1 MQSPFVLP
9 RKRIASSSQLPVG
22 SNVLLWRLIGAD
34 MNSTSDQLFTKIGS
48 FTSSMIINITATN
61 PSISMTTAVGGIY
74 PTTAKG
80 GTPIVAASQVY
91 SGLTASS
98 VWIAVSSAA
107 TGRAT
112 NLSTLYL
119 SLSTP
124 QGAAATC
131 DFYVFGQILA

>member
-1 MQSPFVLP
+1 
-9 RKRIASSSQLPVG
+9 
-22 SNVLLWRLIGAD
+22 